1 LAPRERLSLGFVLGA
16 TAWLLLALLLPLVPV
31 WLRFGLA
38 LLTFTVGAGSLG
50 AGFLVVDRPPLEQ
63 AIVLCALGVGLAPLG
78 ADVLGRIGL
87 VALCP
92 YVACGGAGLF
102 VARLAKKSGSAAN
115 PVSDD
120 AKWAAIPVAIAL
132 ATGALVFQH
141 RLLSNA
147 DGIVVFGDYDTVDLS
162 YYAGITA
169 ELTHRVPPMA
179 PFYSGH
185 PLNYSWYPQ
194 LLLALVHRFAAVPTL
209 DIYFRLAWPALLAIA
224 AAAAFVF
231 VRSIAS
237 TGVALVAST
246 LLLVGG
252 DFSYVFV
259 RLLDPQTYLF
269 DWLLWPTNFLAPTM
283 EVLHFST
290 WTPSLPVLF
299 AGLYAVARAERGPR
313 ANAWLVVGA
322 LSFALLVQF
331 KPFAFAVL
339 MAAVAA
345 STIAVRGG
353 LASRRSF
360 AMLFGLTL
368 LFAVP
373 FLYQVASLYSESR
386 SHLKVDYFLLQRTML
401 DKLALSARVHAAVA
415 RIAESGPWHTALVLL
430 IATVLFFAGGL
441 GVRWIGVPRVV
452 RTADPRSTER
462 PIWRLL
468 AWTVIAGIA
477 IPFVIVTQPYHDTL
491 QFYQTGLYI
500 LWIFAAR
507 AIVDW
512 GGGRAVRTA
521 AIVTMAIA
529 AAIPSSI
536 HYIAEKHGDGPN
548 HPRVQLT
555 RSEVAVTDY
564 LRTADPERTVVLH
577 DRPLEPSLFVINGER
592 RAVLAWAPYVT
603 GSEVRRV
610 EVDRFFASAARE
622 PQIALDILQ
631 RYNVTHVV
639 VRPDRDRVN
648 ASVLA
653 RLKPVLAF
661 PDVVLYEV
669 PAGVQ

>member
-1 LAPRERLSLGFVLGA
+1 MGLAVALGAAAWPVLALAPPP
-16 TAWLLLALLLPLVPV
+16 LPLC
-31 WLRFGLA
+31 LRFALA
-38 LLTFTVGAGSLG
+38 LLTLTGGAGSL
-50 AGFLVVDRPPLEQ
+50 ADGFLVAELRALDQ
-63 AIVLCALGVGLAPLG
+63 AIALCAVGVGVAPLA
-78 ADVLGRIGL
+78 ADLLGRIGL
-87 VALCP
+87 LALFP
-92 YVACGGAGLF
+92 YLAAGGIGWF
-102 VARLAKKSGSAAN
+102 VLRLAATRQRNLADAA
-115 PVSDD
+115 
-120 AKWAAIPVAIAL
+120 WAAVPVAIAL
-132 ATGALVFQH
+132 LTGAIIFQH
-141 RLLSNA
+141 RLLSSA

-209 DIYFRLAWPALLAIA
+209 DVYFRFAWPALLAIG

-252 DFSYVFV
+252 DFSYIFV
-259 RLLDPQTYLF
+259 RLLNPQTYLF

-299 AGLYAVARAERGPR
+299 AGLYAVARAERGR
-313 ANAWLVVGA
+313 DRTAWLAVAA

-339 MAAVAA
+339 MAALAA
-345 STIAVRGG
+345 STLVARGPFS
-353 LASRRSF
+353 SRRAF
-360 AMLFGLTL
+360 AALLGLTL
-368 LFAVP
+368 LFAAP
-373 FLYQVASLYSESR
+373 FLYQIASLYSESR

-401 DKLALSARVHAAVA
+401 AKLALTERVNGVVARVVGDG
-415 RIAESGPWHTALVLL
+415 SMHTALVLL
-430 IATVLFFAGGL
+430 VATSLFFVGGL
-441 GVRWIGVPRVV
+441 GVRWAGVAGVIRA
-452 RTADPRSTER
+452 ADPRSAER

-468 AWTVIAGIA
+468 AWTVIAGVA
-477 IPFVIVTQPYHDTL
+477 IPFVIVTEPYHDTL
-491 QFYQTGLYI
+491 QFYQAGLYV

-507 AIVDW
+507 ALVGW
-512 GGGRAVRTA
+512 GHGRRIRTA
-521 AIVTMAIA
+521 VIVAIA
-529 AAIPSSI
+529 VAAALPSSI
-536 HYIAEKHGDGPN
+536 HYLAEKHGDGPN
-548 HPRVQLT
+548 HPRMQLT
-555 RSEVAVTDY
+555 RSEVVVADY
-564 LRTADPERTVVLH
+564 LRGTDPERTVVLH
-577 DRPLEPSLFVINGER
+577 DRPLEPSLLVINSER

-603 GSEVRRV
+603 GSEVRRT
-610 EVDRFFASAARE
+610 EADRFFASASRE
-622 PQIALDILQ
+622 PEVALDVLR
-631 RYNVTHVV
+631 RYHVTHVV

-648 ASVLA
+648 AAVLA
-653 RLKPVLAF
+653 RLTPLVAF